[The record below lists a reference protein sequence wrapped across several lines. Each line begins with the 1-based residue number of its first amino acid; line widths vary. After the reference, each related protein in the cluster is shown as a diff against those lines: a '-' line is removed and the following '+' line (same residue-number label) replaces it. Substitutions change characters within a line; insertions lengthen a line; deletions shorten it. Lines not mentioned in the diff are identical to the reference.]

1 VQNVIILILQG
12 LLAINVKIQEE
23 SYETLLCYV
32 SSGCKFTLRSLFES
46 SAAVIE
52 DTLSKKSGSVHG

>member
-1 VQNVIILILQG
+1 MQNVIVLILQG

-23 SYETLLCYV
+23 SNETLLCYV
-32 SSGCKFTLRSLFES
+32 SLGQKFTLRILFES

-52 DTLSKKSGSVHG
+52 DTLSKKSGSMHG